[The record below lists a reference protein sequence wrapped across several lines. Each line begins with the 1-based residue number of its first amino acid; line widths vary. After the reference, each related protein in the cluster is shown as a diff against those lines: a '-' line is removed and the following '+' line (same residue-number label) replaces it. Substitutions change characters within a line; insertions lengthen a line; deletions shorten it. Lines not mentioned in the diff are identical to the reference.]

1 MVIFLV
7 TDWLIPRIALQN
19 VGGLFLYDYSFVSIT
34 IIINKVII
42 KVINLM

>member
-7 TDWLIPRIALQN
+7 TDWLIPRIALLN
-19 VGGLFLYDYSFVSIT
+19 VGRLFLDDYLFVSII